1 MQKKIFLI
9 LSFITPFNY
18 GMLRSSLYQTDFPVG
33 SPPGQ
38 KKLNGPEK
46 SADVYS
52 LEYTN
57 SIKEPQPKKADVSLH
72 KEEKPCFFVG
82 KALKSSLLQP
92 KSTFTGKGAYEG
104 IYYTVGSPPK
114 E

>member
-9 LSFITPFNY
+9 LSFITPFSY

-33 SPPGQ
+33 SPPEH
-38 KKLNGPEK
+38 KKLHNSEK
-46 SADVYS
+46 SADLFP

-57 SIKEPQPKKADVSLH
+57 SIKEPQPKKADMPLN
-72 KEEKPCFFVG
+72 KEEKACLFVG
-82 KALKSSLLQP
+82 KALKSSLSQP
-92 KSTFTGKGAYEG
+92 KSTFAGKGAYEG